1 MSGVLEGIRVLD
13 FGRYIAGPFC
23 AALLADLGAEVIRI
37 ERLGGGEDRP
47 FIPVGAGPE
56 GGGAMFLAMNRNKL
70 GMTLDPAAPKG
81 REIVKKLVA
90 TADVVVANLPPQVLR
105 ALALD
110 LDSLR
115 LVKPDIIL
123 TTVTGFGAG
132 GPLSHKHGF
141 DGIGQAMSGAAY
153 LSGTPDQP
161 IAIKLPWVDFGT
173 ACLSAFGTLA
183 ALIERGKTGRG
194 QKVEGALLRTAIAFA
209 NATLIEQA
217 LTRVDRT
224 ATLNRGFNSA
234 PADIFRCTDGWIVAT
249 VIGPA
254 MFRRW
259 SRMIGEDQW
268 LADPRF
274 GDDQSRAD
282 NGEIISARMSQWC
295 AERSCA
301 EALAGT
307 RRSQHRGGAGLFPAA
322 SARRPAHPRRR
333 PPRGGDLS
341 RGLGR
346 HCRWPRPR
354 SSSPKPRAPTAGR
367 RRCSAST
374 PTRSSGASGIATPRS
389 PRCAGNAS
397 SESSASA
404 EKKRIPAPGTRP
416 YGRRVSGE
424 VAPSAAYAM
433 GQRPQA
439 VLATRL
445 GD

>member
-1 MSGVLEGIRVLD
+1 MPGVLEGIRVLD

-23 AALLADLGAEVIRI
+23 AALLADFGAEVIRI

-47 FIPVGAGPE
+47 FIPVGIPVGAVPA

-81 REIVKKLVA
+81 REVVRKLVA

-105 ALALD
+105 SLALD
-110 LDSLR
+110 LESLR
-115 LVKPDIIL
+115 RVKPDIIL

-161 IAIKLPWVDFGT
+161 IALKLPWVDFGT

-194 QKVEGALLRTAIAFA
+194 QKVQGALLRTAIAFA
-209 NATLIEQA
+209 NASLIEQA
-217 LTRVDRT
+217 LTRVDR
-224 ATLNRGFNSA
+224 AAIRNRGFNAA
-234 PADIFRCTDGWIVAT
+234 PADIFRCKDGWVVAT
-249 VIGPA
+249 VIGPQ

-259 SRMIGEDQW
+259 ARMIGEDHW

-282 NGEIISARMSQWC
+282 HGEVVSARMSQWC

-301 EALAGT
+301 EALAALEEASIVAGQVYSPQQALDDPHIRAARLLEEVT
-307 RRSQHRGGAGLFPAA
+307 YPGLGDTLPLAPTPIELSETPGAY
-322 SARRPAHPRRR
+322 RRPAPLLGEHTDEILRTLGYAEGEIAAMRR
-333 PPRGGDLS
+333 
-341 RGLGR
+341 
-346 HCRWPRPR
+346 
-354 SSSPKPRAPTAGR
+354 
-367 RRCSAST
+367 
-374 PTRSSGASGIATPRS
+374 
-389 PRCAGNAS
+389 
-397 SESSASA
+397 E
-404 EKKRIPAPGTRP
+404 
-416 YGRRVSGE
+416 RV
-424 VAPSAAYAM
+424 V
-433 GQRPQA
+433 
-439 VLATRL
+439 
-445 GD
+445 

>member
-1 MSGVLEGIRVLD
+1 LSGVLEGIRVLD

-37 ERLGGGEDRP
+37 ERIDGGEDRP

-81 REIVKKLVA
+81 REIVRKLVA

-153 LSGTPDQP
+153 LSGMPEQP

-183 ALIERGKTGRG
+183 ALLERGKTGRG

-217 LTRVDRT
+217 LTGVNRT
-224 ATLNRGFNSA
+224 AALNRGFNAA
-234 PADIFRCTDGWIVAT
+234 PADIYSCTDGWIVTT

-259 SRMIGEDQW
+259 SRMIAEDHW

-282 NGEIISARMSQWC
+282 NSEVVSARMSKWC

-301 EALAGT
+301 EALAALEEANIVAGQVYSPQQALDDSHIRAARLLEEVSYPGLGDTVPLAPTPIELSETPGT
-307 RRSQHRGGAGLFPAA
+307 Y
-322 SARRPAHPRRR
+322 RRPAPLLGEHNDEILRSLGYDETEIEALRRE
-333 PPRGGDLS
+333 
-341 RGLGR
+341 
-346 HCRWPRPR
+346 C
-354 SSSPKPRAPTAGR
+354 
-367 RRCSAST
+367 
-374 PTRSSGASGIATPRS
+374 
-389 PRCAGNAS
+389 
-397 SESSASA
+397 
-404 EKKRIPAPGTRP
+404 
-416 YGRRVSGE
+416 V
-424 VAPSAAYAM
+424 V
-433 GQRPQA
+433 
-439 VLATRL
+439 
-445 GD
+445 

>member
-1 MSGVLEGIRVLD
+1 MPGVLDGIRVLD
-13 FGRYIAGPFC
+13 FGRYIAGPYC
-23 AALLADLGAEVIRI
+23 AALLGDLGAEVIRI
-37 ERLGGGEDRP
+37 ERIGGGEDRG
-47 FIPVGAGPE
+47 FIPVGAGPD

-70 GMTLDPAAPKG
+70 GMTLDPAAPQG

-105 ALALD
+105 ALALN

-115 LVKPDIIL
+115 QVKPDIIL

-153 LSGTPDQP
+153 LSGTPEQP

-217 LTRVDRT
+217 LTGVDRV
-224 ATLNRGFNSA
+224 ATLNRGFNAA
-234 PADIFRCTDGWIVAT
+234 PADVYRCRDGWIVTT

-259 SRMIGEDQW
+259 TRMIGEEHW
-268 LADPRF
+268 LGDPRF
-274 GDDQSRAD
+274 ADDQSRAD
-282 NGEIISARMSQWC
+282 TGEIIAARRGEWC

-301 EALAGT
+301 EALAALEAASIVAGQVYSPQQALDDPHV
-307 RRSQHRGGAGLFPAA
+307 RAAGLLNEIPYPTLARTIPLA
-322 SARRPAHPRRR
+322 PIPIELSETPGSYRRPAP
-333 PPRGGDLS
+333 L
-341 RGLGR
+341 LGE
-346 HCRWPRPR
+346 H
-354 SSSPKPRAPTAGR
+354 TAEIL
-367 RRCSAST
+367 ASLGYST
-374 PTRSSGASGIATPRS
+374 AEIAALR
-389 PRCAGNAS
+389 
-397 SESSASA
+397 A
-404 EKKRIPAPGTRP
+404 EKVI
-416 YGRRVSGE
+416 
-424 VAPSAAYAM
+424 
-433 GQRPQA
+433 
-439 VLATRL
+439 
-445 GD
+445 